1 MRTIAVVPVS
11 WMLVVAALA
20 LWALP
25 CQADGPFS
33 YYPLTP
39 CRLADT
45 RKPNGP
51 SGGPILQTGQDRAF
65 PVQGLCG
72 VPSGAK
78 AVWVNVTA
86 VQPTGEGDL
95 ILYAS
100 GTTRPLVSSLHFH
113 ADEYALGNGSI
124 VALGTSSMDLA
135 VYAFVA
141 APPGQVHMVLDV
153 SGYFQ

>member
-72 VPSGAK
+72 VGERDSGATDRGRGPDPLREWNH
-78 AVWVNVTA
+78 AAAGVELALPRRRVRSRQWIYRCA
-86 VQPTGEGDL
+86 GDL
-95 ILYAS
+95 KH
-100 GTTRPLVSSLHFH
+100 GPR
-113 ADEYALGNGSI
+113 SI
-124 VALGTSSMDLA
+124 RIRR
-135 VYAFVA
+135 
-141 APPGQVHMVLDV
+141 
-153 SGYFQ
+153 